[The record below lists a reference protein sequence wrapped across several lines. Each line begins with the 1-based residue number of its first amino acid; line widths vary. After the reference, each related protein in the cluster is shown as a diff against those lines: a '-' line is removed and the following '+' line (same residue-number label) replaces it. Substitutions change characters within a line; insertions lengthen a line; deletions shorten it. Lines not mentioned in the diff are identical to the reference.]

1 MTSPAAGLRGSK
13 RHAPLVFV
21 STNTA
26 VLSEASK
33 TAARSHAASWSRR
46 RLREA
51 KAKPNADRDRE
62 HAADEATNS
71 DDAAIVWSCESE
83 PCQTLQ
89 HYSGKTKTKAT
100 QLSRQLEEKLDLSL
114 QSRRSHAKQRSRR
127 HDDGHH
133 EREDPSDFSVVVCGM
148 NGAVDPFDSL
158 AVKVDSHAHNLL
170 QFYRSS
176 PWAWDSQPYA
186 LGHSNL
192 NSDSGD
198 ILSGCM
204 SSRLH
209 YYTFLSLSA
218 AVMEVLGIKDIN
230 FPRATLYAHQAVT
243 EMQIQLRHEDV
254 DEQDLLHGVST
265 LSIAAALQRDVVA
278 ARAHLQA
285 AKYLVERLGGF
296 GGLRRSIVQH
306 ISYGDFHL
314 SLETLSPTVFE
325 LAFEPAGFP
334 ELEHSPDPLL
344 EQTGQIALR
353 LSQMCLSPSLLQGLE
368 RTIQCAEVVDR
379 IWGQARSP
387 SMQNFEW
394 LASKIGATINKL
406 LSTTSEITIH
416 SHARKAQEA
425 TKVILVLWNLITLM
439 FAKCVIDPDV
449 SVRSSMPIFRRS
461 TLEAMREHWPPWIY
475 LGLMSWNEMVRS
487 PSSEAESRANLCSL
501 INVVRSMET
510 EALVHLADFMDRLYQ
525 LEDIYRMKNDCSKPS
540 NSSYREKVLHSHDLT

>member
-51 KAKPNADRDRE
+51 KAKPNAARD
-62 HAADEATNS
+62 HGCAADEAINS
-71 DDAAIVWSCESE
+71 DDVAIVWSSESE

-89 HYSGKTKTKAT
+89 HYSGTIKTKAS
-100 QLSRQLEEKLDLSL
+100 QLSKQLDEKLGLSL
-114 QSRRSHAKQRSRR
+114 QPRRSDAKRRSLRNKNDR
-127 HDDGHH
+127 IGSG
-133 EREDPSDFSVVVCGM
+133 DPSDFLLAVCGK

-158 AVKVDSHAHNLL
+158 PVKVDSDAHNLL

-176 PWAWDSQPYA
+176 AWAWDSQPYA

-192 NSDSGD
+192 NGDSGD
-198 ILSGCM
+198 ILSGCL
-204 SSRLH
+204 SSKLH

-218 AVMEVLGIKDIN
+218 AVMEALGIKDVN
-230 FPRATLYAHQAVT
+230 FPRATLYSHHAVT

-254 DEQDLLHGVST
+254 DDQELLHGVSM

-296 GGLRRSIVQH
+296 GGLSPSIAQH
-306 ISYGDFHL
+306 IKYGDFHL
-314 SLETLSPTVFE
+314 SLETLSPPVFE
-325 LAFEPAGFP
+325 LAFEPTGFP
-334 ELEHSPDPLL
+334 EFEHSPNPLL
-344 EQTGQIALR
+344 EQMGQSALQ
-353 LSQMCLSPSLLQGLE
+353 LSQMCLSPSLLQCLK

-379 IWGQARSP
+379 IWAQPRST
-387 SMQNFEW
+387 SMKNFEW
-394 LASKIGATINKL
+394 LASKIGSTINKL
-406 LSTTSEITIH
+406 LSTTSEITID

-425 TKVILVLWNLITLM
+425 TRVILVLWNLITLM
-439 FAKCVIDPDV
+439 FAKCVIDPKV

-487 PSSEAESRANLCSL
+487 PSLESEGRGNLWSL

-510 EALVHLADFMDRLYQ
+510 EALVHLADFMDLLYQ
-525 LEDIYRMKNDCSKPS
+525 LEDIHRF
-540 NSSYREKVLHSHDLT
+540 EKRQQQALELVLR